1 MVVHLNHA
9 RIATLLRERAALDL
23 LLADEYEALDRVA
36 EQQEAPTWVS
46 VKEFCE
52 AHKISD
58 TTLRR
63 YLKDGMPHKYLGDR
77 VIRINV
83 AGAEAWLEERGSA
96 YRKRGGRAA

>member
-1 MVVHLNHA
+1 MTHA

-23 LLADEYEALDRVA
+23 LLADEYEALDRAA

-52 AHKISD
+52 SHKISD
-58 TTLRR
+58 TTVRR
-63 YLKDGMPHKYLGDR
+63 YITAGLPHKHLGDR

-83 AGAEAWLEERGSA
+83 AGAEAWLEERGVA
-96 YRKRGGRAA
+96 YRKRGRAA